1 MRKLARKKIMES
13 LLLKIETTGLDAMV
27 DEVLQVLFVDLSGN
41 IIYNKCFYSD
51 NPSAFT
57 YNGLPGNILKSLQPY
72 RKDDIQREID
82 SFAKNFTVYSFN
94 KEFDES
100 FLEIEPV
107 SWLSILD
114 LLPRRKRIPNLECY
128 KSIPNAAYR
137 KALNI
142 LSLMSDNNLL
152 PEEEIFSL
160 SF

>member
-1 MRKLARKKIMES
+1 MRKLGEKKIMES
-13 LLLKIETTGLDAMV
+13 LLLKIETTGLDPMV
-27 DEVLQVLFVDLSGN
+27 DEILQILLVDLSGN
-41 IIYNKCFYSD
+41 IIYNKCFYSE

-57 YNGLPGNILKSLQPY
+57 YNGLPRDILKSLPHY
-72 RKDDIQREID
+72 RKDDIQREINAIVKD
-82 SFAKNFTVYSFN
+82 FIVYSFN
-94 KEFDES
+94 KDFDES

-107 SWLSILD
+107 EWKNILD
-114 LLPRRKRIPNLECY
+114 LLPKRKRIPNLECY